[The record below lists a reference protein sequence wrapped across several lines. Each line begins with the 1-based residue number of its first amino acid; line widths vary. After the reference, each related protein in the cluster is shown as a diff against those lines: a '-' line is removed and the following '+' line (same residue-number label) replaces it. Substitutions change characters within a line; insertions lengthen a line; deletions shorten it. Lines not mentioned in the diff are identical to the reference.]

1 MKKKFANLEKG
12 ITGYLEIVG
21 LTDSIAKNVM
31 LSVVIFVGVI
41 MSISFSSYTYKQTGV
56 LLEYLVCLSLTFFFL
71 ASFILIMIRKN
82 VNEIIPSLLA
92 VIPLTIIY
100 CLLFYKGGSELFQGI
115 WVLCIPLISM
125 LASLKIAT
133 IICAVVFAFMV
144 AVCFIPNFGNEY
156 PLEVSARYLA
166 AYITNF
172 ILAFAYTYSK
182 DVLHYEYIKELK
194 KLGQIDALTGLL
206 NRRGFSLYC
215 ETLWKQAIRDKAALS
230 FLMID
235 IDYFKKYNDA
245 YGHQKGDL
253 CLIKCVKI
261 FKETAKRPLDLLV
274 RMGGEEFGV
283 LLFGADLD
291 EAVNI
296 AEKIRDRV
304 EKETADIAENKSKNI
319 SLSIGVASTSNLTKG
334 KYRNFDDM
342 LVVANTNTYIAKK
355 KGGNQVWYSIEE
367 ITSNS

>member
-1 MKKKFANLEKG
+1 M
-12 ITGYLEIVG
+12 V
-21 LTDSIAKNVM
+21 
-31 LSVVIFVGVI
+31 
-41 MSISFSSYTYKQTGV
+41 
-56 LLEYLVCLSLTFFFL
+56 
-71 ASFILIMIRKN
+71 RKN
-82 VNEIIPSLLA
+82 VPEVIPALLS
-92 VIPLTIIY
+92 VIPLTSIY

-125 LASLKIAT
+125 LAGLKIAT
-133 IICAVVFAFMV
+133 IICAVEFIFIS
-144 AVCFIPNFGNEY
+144 AVCFIPSFGHEY
-156 PLEVSARYLA
+156 PLDVSTRYLA
-166 AYITNF
+166 AFFTNF
-172 ILAFAYTYSK
+172 ILAFSYAYSK
-182 DVLHYEYIKELK
+182 DLLHYEYIKELK

-215 ETLWKQAIRDKAALS
+215 ETLWKQAIRDKAAIS

-235 IDYFKKYNDA
+235 IDSFKKYNDA

-274 RMGGEEFGV
+274 RLGGEEFGV
-283 LLFGADLD
+283 LLFGADMD
-291 EAVNI
+291 EAVSI
-296 AEKIRDRV
+296 AEKIRAKV
-304 EKETADIAENKSKNI
+304 EKETVDISGNQSKNI

-367 ITSNS
+367 ITQNS